1 MGVVG
6 ARRLARAIRTV
17 VIAWSNGKVESCTA
31 PIAVVRPNARLL
43 QRAIQQ
49 DASAASYRAARLQQ
63 ASLAK
68 VASHDGGRA
77 TGTSA

>member
-1 MGVVG
+1 MAASDGRSG
-6 ARRLARAIRTV
+6 ANTDKYREPA
-17 VIAWSNGKVESCTA
+17 
-31 PIAVVRPNARLL
+31 NARLL